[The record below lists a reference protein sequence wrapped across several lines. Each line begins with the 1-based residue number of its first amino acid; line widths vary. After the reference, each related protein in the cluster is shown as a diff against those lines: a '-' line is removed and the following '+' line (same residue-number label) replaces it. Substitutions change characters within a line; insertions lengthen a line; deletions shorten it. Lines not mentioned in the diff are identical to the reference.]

1 MSGSAIHIKNKKAK
15 FEYELLE
22 KFTAGMQLLGT
33 EIKSIRDNKASIA
46 EAYCAF
52 QQEELFVKNLYI
64 APYEPAGGHGHEE
77 RRDRKLLLN
86 KQELSKLRK
95 KMKDQGMTIV
105 PTLLFISDS
114 GYAKLSIALAKGKKL
129 YDKRESLKQKDIK
142 RDIDRLE

>member
-1 MSGSAIHIKNKKAK
+1 MSGSSIHIKNKKAK
-15 FEYELLE
+15 FEYELLD

-52 QQEELFVKNLYI
+52 QQGELFVKNLYI
-64 APYEPAGGHGHEE
+64 APYEPAGGQGHEV

-114 GYAKLSIALAKGKKL
+114 GYAKLNISLAKGKKL

-142 RDIDRLE
+142 RDIEQHE

>member
-1 MSGSAIHIKNKKAK
+1 MGGSSVHIKNKKAK
-15 FEYELLE
+15 FEYELLD

-33 EIKSIRDNKASIA
+33 EIKSIRDNKASIT
-46 EAYCAF
+46 EAFCAF
-52 QQEELFVKNLYI
+52 HKDELVVRSMYI
-64 APYEPAGGHGHEE
+64 APYEPAGKEGHEE

-114 GYAKLSIALAKGKKL
+114 GYAKLQIALAKGKKL
-129 YDKRESLKQKDIK
+129 YDKRQDLKQKDLK
-142 RDIDRLE
+142 RDIERES

>member
-1 MSGSAIHIKNKKAK
+1 MSGSPINIKNKKAK

-52 QQEELFVKNLYI
+52 QQGELFVKNLYI
-64 APYEPAGGHGHEE
+64 APYEPAGGQGHEE
-77 RRDRKLLLN
+77 RRDKKLLLN

-142 RDIDRLE
+142 RDIDRHE

>member
-1 MSGSAIHIKNKKAK
+1 MSGSSINIKNKKAK

-22 KFTAGMQLLGT
+22 KFTAGMKLLGT

-52 QQEELFVKNLYI
+52 QQGELFVKNLYI
-64 APYEPAGGHGHEE
+64 APYEPAGGQGHEE

-114 GYAKLSIALAKGKKL
+114 GYAKLNIAIAKGKKL

-142 RDIDRLE
+142 REIDRNE